1 MDLSNET
8 DEQLVCRY
16 NAQGNEY
23 AFEEL
28 WHRHFKMTNRVVNHQ
43 RYLIMKD
50 SKDDLMNECAIK
62 MLTCIEKYNGST
74 KFITFYVHAIQ
85 KMLLSKI
92 RVLNYDKYRV
102 NYEAVN
108 VSELKRPDSEEV
120 LSDDELL
127 ATYLPSVVDDHSL
140 VESDYN
146 ILGYIEDGLN
156 MIEEN
161 IREDIGNKIMG
172 NTDESDLVIGKRHN
186 RSKEHIRTRRLKVLS
201 YVKFKLEEERF
212 VC

>member
-1 MDLSNET
+1 MDLSKET

-74 KFITFYVHAIQ
+74 KFITFYVHAIERMFLT
-85 KMLLSKI
+85 KM
-92 RVLNYDKYRV
+92 RVINYDKYRV
-102 NYEAVN
+102 NYEAIN
-108 VSELKRPDSEEV
+108 ASELKRPDTEEV
-120 LSDDELL
+120 LTDEELL
-127 ATYLPSVVDDHSL
+127 AAYLPLFEDDYSL
-140 VESDYN
+140 VEGDCKVLSY
-146 ILGYIEDGLN
+146 LEDGLGL
-156 MIEEN
+156 IEEN
-161 IREDIGNKIMG
+161 IREDIANKIMG
-172 NTDESDLVIGKRHN
+172 HLTESDLVIGKRHN
-186 RSKEHIRTRRLKVLS
+186 RSKEHIRKRRLKVLS

>member
-1 MDLSNET
+1 
-8 DEQLVCRY
+8 
-16 NAQGNEY
+16 
-23 AFEEL
+23 
-28 WHRHFKMTNRVVNHQ
+28 MTNRVVNKQ

-127 ATYLPSVVDDHSL
+127 ATYLPSVIDDYSL

-161 IREDIGNKIMG
+161 IREDIGNKITF
-172 NTDESDLVIGKRHN
+172 NKLNFNGKN
-186 RSKEHIRTRRLKVLS
+186 NAVL
-201 YVKFKLEEERF
+201 E
-212 VC
+212 

>member
-28 WHRHFKMTNRVVNHQ
+28 WHRHFKMTNRVVNKQ

-127 ATYLPSVVDDHSL
+127 AAYLPSVVDDHSL

-146 ILGYIEDGLN
+146 ILEHIEDGLSL
-156 MIEEN
+156 IEEN
-161 IREDIGNKIMG
+161 IREDIANKIMG
-172 NTDESDLVIGKRHN
+172 HLTESDLVIGKRHN
-186 RSKEHIRTRRLKVLS
+186 RSKEHIRNRRLKVLS
-201 YVKFKLEEERF
+201 YVKFQIEQEKP